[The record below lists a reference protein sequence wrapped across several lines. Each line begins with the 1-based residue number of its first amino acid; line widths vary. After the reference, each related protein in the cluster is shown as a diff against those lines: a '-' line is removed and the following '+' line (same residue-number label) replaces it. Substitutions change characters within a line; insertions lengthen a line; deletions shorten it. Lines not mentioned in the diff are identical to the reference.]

1 MIENWQC
8 IPAFPPPTIL
18 CVIVHSYAVN
28 MEYGMLNVG
37 SNIDIQRT
45 DGMYMDKY
53 MQLGDWNLQDWK
65 MTE

>member
-1 MIENWQC
+1 
-8 IPAFPPPTIL
+8 
-18 CVIVHSYAVN
+18 
-28 MEYGMLNVG
+28 MLNVG